1 MTEPPAPDRGSPA
14 PGGSASRLVAR
25 NAIFRTGGEVVAKLA
40 SIAFFVAVARELGG
54 GGFGDFVF
62 ALSFTTVLI
71 LLAGFGTEELVA
83 REVARDRARVHEYLS
98 NVVALKAASS
108 VAILLLAALV
118 VNLAGYDGDVR
129 TAVYLVGAGVAVEN
143 LGRTWHSVFQAF
155 QRMEFISIS
164 LILQRV
170 VTAAAGIAVLLAGK
184 GLLAVS
190 AVYLGGALLGFI
202 TNFWAMRRFVV
213 GPRLELDR
221 SRWWPIMKMGIPIGL
236 VTVLFTVLMKVDQSL
251 LSFLGGESNVEV
263 GLYGAAFRLV
273 EATWFI
279 TWGFSAAM
287 LPWLARQ
294 EAEDTER
301 IARGYEFGMKV
312 MLAVLLP
319 VGLVF
324 TLLAEPLIDLFY
336 GSQFEDAVLS
346 LQLLGAVTVFYGLNS
361 FASVVLIARDR
372 PSEFTKLLVVVAVA
386 NIVLNVILIPPH
398 GAEGAAFAAA
408 ASGLL
413 LTVLSIWKVTS
424 VAGRVSLVRAFSGP
438 LVGGLA
444 MAAVIVGTGLPLV
457 PVAALGT
464 TLYALVVMGFERGVF
479 PDDFALVV
487 DLVRRR
493 GSTPGGRGDVP
504 AESQVPAPFEA

>member
-251 LSFLGGESNVEV
+251 LRLLSPPDRRSSFPRTSRSLPMSCSSTMSGCSTTTF
-263 GLYGAAFRLV
+263 GA
-273 EATWFI
+273 
-279 TWGFSAAM
+279 GC
-287 LPWLARQ
+287 LARLPP
-294 EAEDTER
+294 EAAPSRHSSWTVIPSASASPRDPRMPRQKPVWRLPSDSVVVDSQLASPRPGRSRFAPQAGSRCT
-301 IARGYEFGMKV
+301 ARHGRTAHHW
-312 MLAVLLP
+312 L
-319 VGLVF
+319 
-324 TLLAEPLIDLFY
+324 LLA
-336 GSQFEDAVLS
+336 SCV
-346 LQLLGAVTVFYGLNS
+346 
-361 FASVVLIARDR
+361 
-372 PSEFTKLLVVVAVA
+372 
-386 NIVLNVILIPPH
+386 
-398 GAEGAAFAAA
+398 
-408 ASGLL
+408 
-413 LTVLSIWKVTS
+413 
-424 VAGRVSLVRAFSGP
+424 
-438 LVGGLA
+438 
-444 MAAVIVGTGLPLV
+444 
-457 PVAALGT
+457 
-464 TLYALVVMGFERGVF
+464 
-479 PDDFALVV
+479 
-487 DLVRRR
+487 
-493 GSTPGGRGDVP
+493 
-504 AESQVPAPFEA
+504 